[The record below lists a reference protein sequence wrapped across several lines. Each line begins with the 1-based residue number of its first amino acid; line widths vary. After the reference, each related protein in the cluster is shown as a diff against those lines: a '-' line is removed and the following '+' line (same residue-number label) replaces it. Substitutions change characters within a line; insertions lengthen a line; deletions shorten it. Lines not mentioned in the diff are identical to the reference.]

1 LKGTDSHDSTPG
13 LVAFLHCLT
22 KYKKHH
28 PLWQPYLHTQLCIWV
43 HVCILNSRGTCS
55 TV

>member
-1 LKGTDSHDSTPG
+1 MWEKLTVRKHQEKISPLQLSQPMNPLKGTDSHDSTPG

-28 PLWQPYLHTQLCIWV
+28 PL
-43 HVCILNSRGTCS
+43 
-55 TV
+55 